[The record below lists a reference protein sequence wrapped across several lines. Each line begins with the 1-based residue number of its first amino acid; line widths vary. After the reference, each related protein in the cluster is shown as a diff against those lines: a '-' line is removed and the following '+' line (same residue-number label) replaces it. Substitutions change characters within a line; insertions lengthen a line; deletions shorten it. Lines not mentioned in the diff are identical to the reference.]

1 MENNDKTVK
10 QGRPYNI
17 HTYRDKEEAERV
29 TKRLKNIY
37 MLNTQ
42 WFCNTYQCAYI
53 YAGKRSHL
61 NTKKHIRNAEA
72 DMVDNYLFCDIV

>member
-10 QGRPYNI
+10 RGRPYNI

-37 MLNTQ
+37 VLNTQ
-42 WFCNTYQCAYI
+42 WFVIDVSVHISMLVKDHTSI
-53 YAGKRSHL
+53 L
-61 NTKKHIRNAEA
+61 KKHKK
-72 DMVDNYLFCDIV
+72 C